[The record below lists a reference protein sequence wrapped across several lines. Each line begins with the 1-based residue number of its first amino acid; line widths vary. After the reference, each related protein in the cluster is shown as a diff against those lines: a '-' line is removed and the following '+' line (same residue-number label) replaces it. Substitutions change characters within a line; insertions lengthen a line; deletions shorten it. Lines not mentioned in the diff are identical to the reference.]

1 MLVVNATA
9 GSAEKDALRE
19 VERVLGSASACD
31 LVETEGPDH
40 VDEVLAGLDGRQVV
54 VAGGDGSVHLT
65 VERLRHAGQLAEVAV
80 GWIPLGTGNDLART
94 LGVPLEPVEAAEA
107 ILAGRPQELDLIV
120 SDDGIVCVNALHAGA
135 GVDAAARAENLKD
148 RVGGFAYPLGAL
160 AAGATAEGWDLE
172 IELDGAPLRPQADGP
187 VLLVAVM
194 NGRTFGGGTVMAPDA
209 APDDGSL
216 DVVVCSP
223 LGPAQRAAFGVALQ
237 TGNHLDR
244 DDVASGRGRTV
255 RITGEP
261 VGYNVDGELED
272 QEVVERSFHVDPG
285 SWSLIVPD
293 RSVVPGR

>member
-9 GSAEKDALRE
+9 GSTEREVVGE
-19 VERVLGSASACD
+19 VERILASTSSCD

-65 VERLRHAGQLAEVAV
+65 VERLRHADLLAEVAI
-80 GWIPLGTGNDLART
+80 GWVPLGTGNDLART
-94 LGVPLEPVEAAEA
+94 LGVPLEPEEAAEV
-107 ILAGRPQELDLIV
+107 ILRGRPRELDLIV
-120 SDDGIVCVNALHAGA
+120 SDDGIVCVNALHAGV
-135 GVDAAARAENLKD
+135 GVDAAARAENLKE

-160 AAGATAEGWDLE
+160 AAGVAAEGWDLNV
-172 IELDGAPLRPQADGP
+172 ELDGEPLRPDADGN

-194 NGRTFGGGTVMAPDA
+194 NGRTFGGGTVMAPEA
-209 APDDGSL
+209 SPDDGAL

-237 TGNHLDR
+237 AGNHLER
-244 DDVASGRGRTV
+244 DDVVLARGEAV
-255 RITGEP
+255 RINGDP

-272 QEVVERSFHVDPG
+272 LEVTDRSFQVEPR
-285 SWSLIVPD
+285 SWSLIVP
-293 RSVVPGR
+293 V